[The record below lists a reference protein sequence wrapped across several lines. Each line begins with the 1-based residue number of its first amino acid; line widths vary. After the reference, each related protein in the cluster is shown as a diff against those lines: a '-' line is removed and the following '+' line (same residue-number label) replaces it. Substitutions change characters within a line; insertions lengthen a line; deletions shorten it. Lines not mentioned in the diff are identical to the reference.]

1 MSLEITAIPLS
12 FIAGGLGVLSP
23 CVWPLIPIVMGSAA
37 QAGQRGALYLA
48 GGLSLSFALS
58 GTVLSFVLLNLG
70 LDPEFFRY
78 VAASLLVIA
87 AILLIHQ
94 PLGEWVSIRLS
105 SLTARFNPSHD
116 AQVSAKGQF
125 WLGALLGLVWLPCVG
140 PTLGAAIAL
149 ASMGQDMLTAFLVM
163 LSFGAGTALVLLIAA
178 LLSSQML
185 KKLSPQLMNR
195 TQTLKHGL
203 GWLLLLLGLTVL
215 LGWDKQV
222 EAWAITWLPAWGSDL

>member
-105 SLTARFNPSHD
+105 SLTARFNPTHD

>member
-1 MSLEITAIPLS
+1 
-12 FIAGGLGVLSP
+12 V
-23 CVWPLIPIVMGSAA
+23 
-37 QAGQRGALYLA
+37 YLA

-58 GTVLSFVLLNLG
+58 GTVLSFMLVNLG
-70 LDPEFFRY
+70 LDPELFRY
-78 VAASLLVIA
+78 VAATLLVVA
-87 AILLIHQ
+87 AVLLIHQ

-105 SLTARFNPSHD
+105 RLTARFNP
-116 AQVSAKGQF
+116 AQDTPISAKGQF

-140 PTLGAAIAL
+140 PTLGATIAL

-185 KKLSPQLMNR
+185 KKLSPQLMSR

-215 LGWDKQV
+215 FGWDKQV
-222 EAWAITWLPAWGSDL
+222 EAWAITWLPAWGSEL

>member
-105 SLTARFNPSHD
+105 SLTARFNRTHD